1 MINKDSLS
9 IEWINKISKQHRKV
23 DKILIEKTIR
33 ALFLLEQL
41 KLNDLN
47 FIFKGGTSLVLL
59 LNELKRL
66 SIDIDI
72 IIPEKIDLFII
83 LNNIITTTDFIRWEA
98 DDRKTKSKIEK
109 AHYKFYYYPT
119 TNTRGDEEYILLD
132 ILFESNPYHDA
143 ICEKEIASSLLLIDN
158 ESLKV
163 TVPSIDAILGDK
175 LTAFAPN
182 TTGIPY
188 GVGKEVEIIKQM
200 YDVGSLVDVATD
212 ITVVSIVFKNIA
224 KTEIEYRGLNDST
237 SDDILEDIFQTTL
250 CISLRGQDGKGDF
263 SELQKGIR
271 NIVHFIISESFHIE
285 KAITSASK
293 AAYISCLIK
302 TKETQINRFTSS
314 DEIKKW
320 IIEQPFNTK
329 LNKLKK
335 SNPEAFYYWYQAI
348 SLIKKSK

>member
-1 MINKDSLS
+1 MINKNSLS
-9 IEWINKISKQHRKV
+9 AEWINKISKKHRKT

-59 LNELKRL
+59 LDEIKRL

-72 IIPEKIDLFII
+72 IIPEKSDLSTILDKII
-83 LNNIITTTDFIRWEA
+83 STTDFIRWELNN
-98 DDRKTKSKIEK
+98 RQSKSKIEK
-109 AHYKFYYYPT
+109 AHYKFYYYPS

-143 ICEKEIASSLLLIDN
+143 ICEKEITSSLLSMN
-158 ESLKV
+158 SEPLKV
-163 TVPSIDAILGDK
+163 TMPKIDAILGDK

-188 GVGKEVEIIKQM
+188 GIGKEVEIIKQM
-200 YDVGSLVDVATD
+200 YDVGCLVYYATD
-212 ITVVSIVFKNIA
+212 VSIVSEVFNNIA
-224 KTEIEYRGLNDST
+224 KTELKYRKLKGLT
-237 SDDILEDIFQTTL
+237 SNHILDDIFQTSL
-250 CISLRGQDGKGDF
+250 CISLRGQDGDGKF
-263 SELQKGIR
+263 KELQKGIQSIMR
-271 NIVHFIISESFHIE
+271 FITSELFHIE
-285 KAITSASK
+285 KAITFASK
-293 AAYISCLIK
+293 AAYISSLIK
-302 TKETQINRFTSS
+302 MGKKEIIKFTSPV
-314 DEIKKW
+314 EIKEW
-320 IIEQPFNTK
+320 VIEQPFNTK

-348 SLIKKSK
+348 NLIKK